1 MDTSGLKKT
10 IEATDGRLQR
20 GARSRRAVTRRA
32 VDIASLDGLDGLSFG
47 RLSDDLSL
55 SKAGIQTLFRT
66 KEALQL
72 ATAEA
77 AREAFVDAVSRP
89 ALTYPAGLPRLR
101 AFIDNWVEYVTAP
114 LFPGGCFWGANLPIF
129 DSRPGPLRD
138 TLQRQQRSWLT
149 TLTTEFH
156 RAIDAGEIPETDPAA
171 AAFQVSA
178 IVNALNVSL
187 RLGDDTTLPL
197 ARKAIDS
204 LLRPAP

>member
-1 MDTSGLKKT
+1 MDTSGPAT
-10 IEATDGRLQR
+10 TPETTDGRLQR

-77 AREAFVDAVSRP
+77 AREAFVDAVIHP
-89 ALTYPAGLPRLR
+89 ALDSPAGLPRLR
-101 AFIDNWVEYVTAP
+101 ALIDNWIEYASAP

-129 DSRPGPLRD
+129 DSRPGPVRDALRD
-138 TLQRQQRSWLT
+138 QQRAWLT
-149 TLTTEFH
+149 TLATQF
-156 RAIDAGEIPETDPAA
+156 RQAVDAGEIPETDPDT
-171 AAFQVSA
+171 AAFQTSA
-178 IVNALNVSL
+178 LLNALNVCL
-187 RLGDDTTLPL
+187 RLGDDTATALTRRAL
-197 ARKAIDS
+197 DS
-204 LLRPAP
+204 LLRP